1 MADYWTMEQWLY
13 NKHNLYGATPYDVLE
28 VDRESAVDVIREA
41 YRAMAQANHPDRGGE
56 TGRMQAINA
65 AWEILQDPQ
74 HREVF
79 DKSLD
84 DFNERGVEQF
94 QEDADDLSGDEDVL
108 PGDKP
113 DPNNFRLRSGRI
125 GLTIS
130 GVGVGELTVDA
141 IEEQLRAK
149 VDKMKRNGRTLRIT
163 ELAVGQEN
171 HAKPKDP
178 NRPIHFHVVMKA
190 SLHECWLYLIEFV
203 FVVQ

>member
-1 MADYWTMEQWLY
+1 MY

-94 QEDADDLSGDEDVL
+94 QE
-108 PGDKP
+108 